1 MSEDTGNGIA
11 LNDPSTAPGATVT
24 VTSAPAQAIIPLTD
38 SGLTVTNVGQYSAMQ
53 PVPAGLTLVPG
64 SLKVMGGDSNVTGKY
79 TVSYCTAAMGFS
91 PMSAPPR

>member
-1 MSEDTGNGIA
+1 MVGVSEDTGNGVA

-24 VTSAPAQAIIPLTD
+24 VTSAPAQAIIPSTD

-79 TVSYCTAAMGFS
+79 TVSLLHRGHGLH
-91 PMSAPPR
+91 PQ